1 MKYLPSTILL
11 TLVPAMVCADWRT
24 DIGWNDLQEWAEI
37 NEVSLPDTSSV
48 VVGQAEAGDSYMINT
63 SSSQFSDITTIINVT
78 NSSSGISSH
87 ANTVGSLFFGNS
99 SSLAPDVDEVYMY
112 SANDF
117 ISKLQFSA
125 NTWPMT
131 VMSHAYISSQTIS
144 PSQSEDL
151 TSTLDGNTQY
161 SNVLHI
167 VGANNGASAT
177 LPQIWSHSYNS
188 ITVGRTDGQHS
199 AGVIQD
205 GYIGA
210 GRQKPEIVNP
220 QGKTSYSTGATASV
234 AALLR
239 ALADAHSSPDAIKA
253 LTIKSCMLAGANKS
267 KFPFWDNSDSAP
279 IDKIYGA
286 GETNIFNSFR
296 ILHEEETTH
305 PKNPNSPIDIGLRG
319 WDYHDSSTS
328 DRVYA
333 FTVPQHASSATLS
346 ANLSWEREL
355 NRSTGFTSEGE
366 ELYIYSYKALENLA
380 LTLKDS
386 GDKVIFTSDSEFDNL
401 EHIWQTDLTPGNY
414 TLTVTNHGGSATN
427 YALAWRVDIQT
438 SNSPASVA
446 SIDSSNSI
454 SFSDLAPN
462 HSHILQRSSNL
473 ASWTDVITKTSDGS
487 GAFSHDESNTSLGEK
502 VFYRLRYYSP

>member
-1 MKYLPSTILL
+1 MS
-11 TLVPAMVCADWRT
+11 
-24 DIGWNDLQEWAEI
+24 
-37 NEVSLPDTSSV
+37 
-48 VVGQAEAGDSYMINT
+48 
-63 SSSQFSDITTIINVT
+63 
-78 NSSSGISSH
+78 
-87 ANTVGSLFFGNS
+87 
-99 SSLAPDVDEVYMY
+99 
-112 SANDF
+112 
-117 ISKLQFSA
+117 
-125 NTWPMT
+125 
-131 VMSHAYISSQTIS
+131 VMSHAYISSQTTS
-144 PSQSEDL
+144 PSQSEYL
-151 TSTLDGNTQY
+151 TGALDGNTQY

-199 AGVIQD
+199 AGVIQL

-220 QGKTSYSTGATASV
+220 QGVTSYSTGATASV

-239 ALADAHSSPDAIKA
+239 ALADAHSSPNAIKA
-253 LTIKSCMLAGANKS
+253 LTIKSCILAGANKS

-279 IDKIYGA
+279 IDKVYGA

-296 ILHEEETTH
+296 ILHEKETTH
-305 PKNPNSPIDIGLRG
+305 PNNPNSPINIGLRG

-328 DRVYA
+328 ERIYT
-333 FTVPQHASSATLS
+333 FIVPAHASSASLS

-355 NRSTGFTSEGE
+355 DRSLSITSAGWK
-366 ELYIYSYKALENLA
+366 YAYSYKNLENLD
-380 LTLKDS
+380 LTLANSS
-386 GDKVIFTSDSEFDNL
+386 GTEIFTSNSQVDNL
-401 EHIWQTDLTPGNY
+401 EHIWRTSLTPDSY
-414 TLTVTNHGGSATN
+414 TLTVTNRGGSPTN

-438 SNSPASVA
+438 SNSRASVA
-446 SIDSSNSI
+446 STDSTNSI

-473 ASWTDVITKTSDGS
+473 NSWTDLITKTSDGS
-487 GAFSHDESNTSLGEK
+487 GAFSHDESNASLGEK